1 MAAAANTLN
10 KLASAAVGIGGGIS
24 LLQMS
29 LYDVDGGY
37 RAVMFDRLRGV
48 QRAVA
53 GEGTHLRIPWLQTPH
68 QFDVRIRPRNISSNT
83 GTKDLQVVTI
93 NLRVLSRPDEEFLPD
108 IFSSL
113 GLDYDERVLPSIGNE
128 VLKAVVAQYN
138 AESLITKRELVS
150 NEVRSALTKR
160 AAEFHI
166 KLDDVAIT
174 DLKFGKEFT
183 AAIESKQVAEQDAER
198 ARFLVEKS
206 EQEKK
211 AAIIR
216 AEGESMAAKVISEAL
231 HSSPALVELRRIEA
245 AKDIADTLSKSRNV
259 TYLPSGGN
267 GNNMLLNLGTGAS

>member
-1 MAAAANTLN
+1 
-10 KLASAAVGIGGGIS
+10 VI
-24 LLQMS
+24 
-29 LYDVDGGY
+29 
-37 RAVMFDRLRGV
+37 
-48 QRAVA
+48 
-53 GEGTHLRIPWLQTPH
+53 GEGTHFRIPWLQTPH

-128 VLKAVVAQYN
+128 VLKSVVAQYN
-138 AESLITKRELVS
+138 AESLITKREIVS
-150 NEVRSALTKR
+150 SEVRTALTKR
-160 AAEFHI
+160 AKEFHVSRGPPNPRPPRLASARPLERVSAPRDGPPAFADRPPVRRLSPAQI
-166 KLDDVAIT
+166 MLDDVAIT

-183 AAIESKQVAEQDAER
+183 AAIESKQVAEQEAER

-216 AEGESMAAKVISEAL
+216 AEGESTAAKVVSQALEA
-231 HSSPALVELRRIEA
+231 SPALVELRRIEA
-245 AKDIADTLSKSRNV
+245 ARDIADTLSKSRNV
-259 TYLPSGGN
+259 TYLPSGGP
-267 GNNMLLNLGTGAS
+267 NMLLNVGS